1 MHLASSITTGP
12 CIGVFVQRRKAQRIA
27 VCHRGRHHKYD
38 LHIILV
44 IVIIQETLETLRKL
58 HRELEM
64 EDAAEEPDEQVGALS
79 LTV

>member
-1 MHLASSITTGP
+1 M
-12 CIGVFVQRRKAQRIA
+12 
-27 VCHRGRHHKYD
+27 
-38 LHIILV
+38 V

-64 EDAAEEPDEQVGALS
+64 EDAAEEPDEQVGALA